1 MLNLKKYILSF
12 IRCEQGV
19 AYVEFA
25 LSSSLLMLLFLGSV
39 EVSRCELI
47 IQKLE
52 KVASTAADVTTQT
65 DPNTSPLT
73 TSEMSQLMSAVTD
86 MMSPYTTGTSDPN
99 ILVIVTDVTKTGTN
113 SPVVNWQYCGGGTL
127 SASSRVGTTVGST
140 ATLPNSFSMNSGE
153 EVVIGEVFYN
163 FSPMIAGNRYLGS
176 FQIYKT
182 AIYMPRL
189 GALTAFSS
197 HC

>member
-1 MLNLKKYILSF
+1 MQRSKKYILPLVC
-12 IRCEQGV
+12 CEQGIV
-19 AYVEFA
+19 SVEFA
-25 LSSSLLMLLFLGSV
+25 LTITMLLLLFLGSV
-39 EVSRCELI
+39 EMSRCWLI

-52 KVASTAADVTTQT
+52 KVVASVADVTTQT

-73 TSEMSQLMSAVTD
+73 TNQMSQLMSAVTD
-86 MMSPYTTGTSDPN
+86 MMSPYTTGTSDPK
-99 ILVIVTDVTKTGTN
+99 ILVIVTDVTQGSSG
-113 SPVVNWQYCGGGTL
+113 SPVVNWQYCGGGAL
-127 SASSRVGTTVGST
+127 SVSSKVGTTIGGS

-163 FSPMIAGNRYLGS
+163 FSPIIATNNVIGS
-176 FQIYKT
+176 FQIYRT
-182 AIYMPRL
+182 SIYMPRL